1 MVKLRLLKSVS
12 SLSLVLF
19 SSVTFLPLALGHA
32 QIQTADHVVK
42 SPREFV
48 AIESTASEV
57 HKAVA
62 NTLVPNNLVGIASLS
77 RLLLKLQ
84 VDTFELG
91 NGKRIFVFPSSDFS
105 QAGLLAANDASST
118 FFTVEPKKLL
128 VFVESKKAIAARPL
142 VRGIGMIKGLYVLTP
157 EQTHELYKDPFNYVH
172 VLSIS
177 PQAPQNRFVAPEQ
190 MIPAQDALLENS
202 LLQQFLRGDFVS
214 QLGDTVLAQ
223 GRSSPIVSERL
234 MKDVRVLSGED
245 TFSDPGKSGTQ
256 VRITERGSVDGR
268 ELTQRYLVSQFEAAG
283 AKAKTW
289 CYQSGRGKGCNVL
302 AGIVN
307 PGAKETLVLSS
318 HLDSVRNA
326 GADDNASGSAALLE
340 LARVFAKQ
348 RLTVNIAFV
357 AFDQEELGLVGS
369 AAMAKEIASL
379 IPGTYLA
386 NINTDM
392 IGYDSDSDGVIH
404 AMDCGRDDSLWLTKA
419 AGAAI
424 KGWSL
429 PLSVKE
435 ACTNRSDHA
444 SFWRVAKAATI
455 FSENFFGGDE
465 NRCYHQKCDKIDLIN
480 ESYFKNMVSLMY
492 GSAML
497 ISEGIERFRQLNE
510 PTSSE
515 Q

>member
-1 MVKLRLLKSVS
+1 MVVVRLLKVLSRFSIVSGFFVTSV
-12 SLSLVLF
+12 
-19 SSVTFLPLALGHA
+19 PLAHGHA
-32 QIQTADHVVK
+32 QLHSADHVVK
-42 SPREFV
+42 VPTEFV
-48 AIESTASEV
+48 AIESTATEV

-62 NTLVPNNLVGIASLS
+62 NTFVPNEFANIAALS
-77 RLLLKLQ
+77 QQLLKLQ

-91 NGKRIFVFPSSDFS
+91 NGRRIFVFPSKEFS
-105 QAGLLAANDASST
+105 QAGLWAANDAAST
-118 FFTVEPKKLL
+118 FFTVKPRELL
-128 VFVESKKAIAARPL
+128 VFVESKKTIAAQPL
-142 VRGIGMIKGLYVLTP
+142 LRGSGMIRGLYVLTP
-157 EQTHELYKDPFNYVH
+157 EQTHKLSSDPFNYVH

-177 PQAPQNRFVAPEQ
+177 PYAPGNRFVGTEQ
-190 MIPAQDALLENS
+190 MIPAQDVLAENS

-214 QLGDTVLAQ
+214 QLGDSAFSQ
-223 GRSSPIVSERL
+223 SRSSPVDSKRM

-245 TFSDPGKSGTQ
+245 TFSDPGKAGAQ
-256 VRITERGSVDGR
+256 ARITERGGVEGR

-283 AKAKTW
+283 ARAKTW
-289 CYQSGRGKGCNVL
+289 CYQSGRNKGCNVIGVI
-302 AGIVN
+302 AN
-307 PGAKETLVLSS
+307 QGAKETLVLSS

-340 LARVFAKQ
+340 LARVFTRQ
-348 RLTVNIAFV
+348 PLTVNLVFV

-369 AAMAKEIASL
+369 AAMAKEIGSL
-379 IPGTYLA
+379 IPGTFLA

-392 IGYDSDSDGVIH
+392 IAYDSDGDGVIH

-480 ESYFKNMVSLMY
+480 EGYYKNLVSLMY
-492 GSAML
+492 GTAVL
-497 ISEGIERFRQLNE
+497 ISEGIERFHQAID
-510 PTSSE
+510 
-515 Q
+515 